1 MLRADEELKDRVEA
15 RKHELLAKYHDL
27 KADTRAEAAAA
38 RARVKTQLDELELH
52 LKGGWDKLS
61 EAVRAKL
68 GTWLESDRE

>member
-1 MLRADEELKDRVEA
+1 MIRADEELKDRVEA
-15 RKHELLAKYHDL
+15 RKHELLAKFNQL
-27 KADTRAEAAAA
+27 KADTRRDAAEV

-68 GTWLESDRE
+68 GSWLESDRD